1 MAVMGG
7 KFIFPSDGRGD
18 YTEDFKDLIRGCLK
32 VKSEERWDIDQ
43 VSLDELNCGERERS
57 GLLR

>member
-7 KFIFPSDGRGD
+7 KFTFPSDGRGD
-18 YTEDFKDLIRGCLK
+18 YTEGFKDLIRGCLK

-43 VSLDELNCGERERS
+43 VSFELNC
-57 GLLR
+57 LRVLE